1 MPSLLQKDAR
11 SEVHRKLLGQD
22 KVFCKSQ
29 FSVNS
34 VVVEVKSLCTVV
46 GQILLDQTLVK
57 YIVDK
62 GLYQTVSEI

>member
-34 VVVEVKSLCTVV
+34 VVVSGADPIRPNSC
-46 GQILLDQTLVK
+46 
-57 YIVDK
+57 
-62 GLYQTVSEI
+62 EIHSG

>member
-34 VVVEVKSLCTVV
+34 VVVSGADPIRPNSCEIHS
-46 GQILLDQTLVK
+46 GYELVP
-57 YIVDK
+57 
-62 GLYQTVSEI
+62 S